1 MYVPNPQGLH
11 KKRGSYLT
19 RGNQS
24 LVRLAKIT
32 SSVPDDENNIVK
44 KKGNFVFSAV
54 DPSPEQVDEPK
65 SQTESPKPSSK
76 VSNSQARSGSIPG
89 RYTKKEFLFYKWRKW
104 VVTWMWVTTSV
115 TSDS

>member
-1 MYVPNPQGLH
+1 MPNPQGLH

-54 DPSPEQVDEPK
+54 DPSPEQVDELK

-76 VSNSQARSGSIPG
+76 VSKYSNSQASLGSIPG
-89 RYTKKEFLFYKWRKW
+89 RYTRKEFLFYK
-104 VVTWMWVTTSV
+104 
-115 TSDS
+115 